1 MGERAR
7 AWALTMAG
15 HRGFDDIVHAH
26 PSSTARIDIGEVVGR
41 EAREERENLL
51 LRPGATRARLELLA
65 GPVRCGLNGHGV
77 HACLAKHPVSVHV
90 GRLSDSDSAR

>member
-1 MGERAR
+1 MSEVGERAR

-26 PSSTARIDIGEVVGR
+26 PSGTARIDIGEVVGR

-51 LRPGATRARLELLA
+51 LRPGATRARGCLLYTSPSPRDA
-65 GPVRCGLNGHGV
+65 T
-77 HACLAKHPVSVHV
+77 
-90 GRLSDSDSAR
+90 LSRMPSSA